1 MDLVSLFNEFKP
13 LLPLF
18 LVGILSGGM
27 RLLNAPT
34 DERDTALEII
44 KIMLTSLFLTII
56 CFMILTSIDS
66 LPYLA
71 KVGIS
76 AFVGYFGIDK
86 ALEFARKLLELRGQP
101 KPKE

>member
-1 MDLVSLFNEFKP
+1 MNYFTEYKP
-13 LLPLF
+13 LIPLL
-18 LVGILSGGM
+18 LVGVLSGVM
-27 RLLNAPT
+27 RLLNTPSE
-34 DERDTALEII
+34 ERDTKVEVA
-44 KIMLTSLFLTII
+44 KTVLTSLFLTIL

-86 ALEFARKLLELRGQP
+86 ALDLARKLLDLRGQP

>member
-1 MDLVSLFNEFKP
+1 MDLTFMSDFKP
-13 LLPLF
+13 LIPLF
-18 LVGILSGGM
+18 LVGLLSGGM
-27 RLLNAPT
+27 RLLNSSAE
-34 DERDTALEII
+34 ERDTKLEVF
-44 KIMLTSLFLTII
+44 KIVITSLFLTVL

-86 ALEFARKLLELRGQP
+86 ALEFAKKLLDLRGQP
-101 KPKE
+101 KKD